1 MTPDQIARVRASW
14 SLLAPIA
21 ETAAARFYER
31 LFELDP
37 SLAPLFAAADPTSQR
52 RKLVQTLAMVV
63 AGIEEFDRL
72 LPAVEA
78 LGRRHDAYGVRPEH
92 YATVGEAL
100 LWTLRRALGDAF
112 DDATRQAWAEAFAT
126 LAGAMTGG
134 PAAATRRRADRALV

>member
-1 MTPDQIARVRASW
+1 MSPDQIARVRASW
-14 SLLAPIA
+14 TLLAPIA
-21 ETAAARFYER
+21 ETAASRFYER

-37 SLAPLFAAADPTSQR
+37 SLAPLFAAADPATQR

-63 AGIEEFDRL
+63 AGIEDFDRL

-112 DDATRQAWAEAFAT
+112 DDATRAAWADAFAA

-134 PAAATRRRADRALV
+134 AAAIAHRPADRELV

>member
-21 ETAAARFYER
+21 EAAAARFYER

-37 SLAPLFAAADPTSQR
+37 SLAPLFTAVDPATQR

-63 AGIEEFDRL
+63 AGIEDFDRL
-72 LPAVEA
+72 LPAMEA

-112 DDATRQAWAEAFAT
+112 DDATREAWSAAYA
-126 LAGAMTGG
+126 AIAAAMTGG
-134 PAAATRRRADRALV
+134 PSPAARPADRVLV

>member
-1 MTPDQIARVRASW
+1 MSPDQIARVRASW
-14 SLLAPIA
+14 TLLAPIA
-21 ETAAARFYER
+21 ETAASRFYER

-37 SLAPLFAAADPTSQR
+37 SLAPLFAAADPATQR

-63 AGIEEFDRL
+63 AGIEDFDRL

-100 LWTLRRALGDAF
+100 LWTLHRALGDAF
-112 DDATRQAWAEAFAT
+112 DDATRTAVADAFAA
-126 LAGAMTGG
+126 LAGAMAGG
-134 PAAATRRRADRALV
+134 TAAIAHRPASRVLV